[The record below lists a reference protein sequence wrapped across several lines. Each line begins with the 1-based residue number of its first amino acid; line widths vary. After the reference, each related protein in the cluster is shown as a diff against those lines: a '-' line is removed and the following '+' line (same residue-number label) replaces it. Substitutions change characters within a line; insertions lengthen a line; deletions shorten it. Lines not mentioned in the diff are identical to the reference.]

1 MKLTNLQQAQT
12 GRKFKR
18 NKDTNFA
25 ASGMRKMMPAQLLVM
40 ENLEQLWDNKL
51 KISATFQ
58 KRKISNAH

>member
-40 ENLEQLWDNKL
+40 ENLE
-51 KISATFQ
+51 
-58 KRKISNAH
+58 